1 MYKLTFASDS
11 NASVVRIIQ
20 ATSNSLVMLSA
31 SPLLYLL
38 FIIIRGTCGL
48 GTVSDP
54 GDRNENVVREIYWM
68 DWMG

>member
-1 MYKLTFASDS
+1 MQAYLQSDS

-20 ATSNSLVMLSA
+20 AASNSLVSVISA

-38 FIIIRGTCGL
+38 FIKGTCGL

-54 GDRNENVVREIYWM
+54 GDRNENVVRGSIGWGRYP
-68 DWMG
+68 